1 MYGLVE
7 SRGGMSFSLVSM
19 IASDPRSR
27 APPHGHLGHCVR
39 AAFLV
44 KIAFKTTQ
52 RVCFRLKIFETLF
65 KRDGIDGVRFLLGA
79 KTAVERIQAYPCCT
93 SWMVDKQ
100 AARSREITT
109 RRAPG
114 VVKIN

>member
-7 SRGGMSFSLVSM
+7 SRGGMSLSLVSM

-52 RVCFRLKIFETLF
+52 RVFFRLKSLKPYLKEMESMEYGFCWEQKQPWNGYKPTHVAPHGWLTS
-65 KRDGIDGVRFLLGA
+65 KQRDR
-79 KTAVERIQAYPCCT
+79 
-93 SWMVDKQ
+93 
-100 AARSREITT
+100 ARL
-109 RRAPG
+109 RRAERQE
-114 VVKIN
+114 